1 VENFDITENEQFSN
15 LDCGWCRIQ
24 GMCKGCCWSWNALVG
39 ARYQNIRVG
48 DWKTIAF
55 GKAQFVK

>member
-1 VENFDITENEQFSN
+1 VEDFDITDIEQFSN
-15 LDCGWCRIQ
+15 LDCGWWRIQ
-24 GMCKGCCWSWNALVG
+24 GMCKGCWSWNALVG

-55 GKAQFVK
+55 L